1 MRNSQKPQRGFTL
14 IEMTVVIFLSTLL
27 ALLATPAI
35 VRYTEES
42 GMVSTGVYMSVM
54 KGALESY
61 NLHNHEALANSL
73 PVVGF
78 VTPLAPTI
86 PELIAAKY
94 IASPG
99 FPTIT
104 PQRQQVRTTVS
115 LANCPGPNC
124 KIFSTA
130 YTTTPLLYTGTIEPR
145 YDLVAAYLASPGA
158 AGAGA
163 ASQLGSEGVLRS
175 ANFSVPNPVAG
186 APGGIIAIGT
196 YLDDGIYANFVRVQ
210 DTRDPNLLGKL
221 TVAGNITGKASVGTT
236 DGVAACLRAALT
248 NTGTVIANSTACIT
262 RAFLDGN
269 TGQAGVADAAGATR
283 VLLDGTTGGL
293 ASFDGAGRN
302 AAGVRYDGFGK
313 SVVYSDS
320 LQNTTGSAKLFE
332 NGVVQGVRGDFQ
344 SITINNAAVAGAACV
359 VPNEVVRSTVGVT
372 PILLICSGGIWRS
385 GAGAEVASALSACT
399 ISGAPG
405 ISPGGVGQICEGGIW
420 IPNTQRFGRFAATDN
435 FANVR
440 HGDIMAK
447 PVCAAG
453 GVPKIYFSP
462 QGLVNSDLLVAPG
475 VTQSISNFRIDEAAS
490 PGNYTAV
497 IDDTVGFGAPAGNP
511 LPGYGLAVTGCF
523 Y

>member
-130 YTTTPLLYTGTIEPR
+130 YTTTPLLYTGTVEPR

-163 ASQLGSEGVLRS
+163 ASQLGAEGVLRS

-186 APGGIIAIGT
+186 TPGGIIAIGT

-221 TVAGNITGKASVGTT
+221 TVAGDITGKANVGTS

-248 NTGTVIANSTACIT
+248 NTGDVLANSTTCIK
-262 RAFLDGN
+262 RAWLDGTN
-269 TGQAGVADAAGATR
+269 GQAGVANAAGATK
-283 VLLDGTTGGL
+283 VLLDGTTGDVS
-293 ASFDGAGRN
+293 SFDATGRN
-302 AAGVRYDGFGK
+302 AAGVRYDAFGK

-332 NGVVQGVRGDFQ
+332 NGVVEGVRGNFQ
-344 SITINNAAVAGAACV
+344 TVTINNSAVAGAACP
-359 VPNEVVRSTVGVT
+359 VPNDVVRSTVGVT

-385 GAGAEVASALSACT
+385 STGTEVAASLTACVVD
-399 ISGAPG
+399 GAPG
-405 ISPGGVGQICEGGIW
+405 LTPGGVSQICVGGFW
-420 IPNTQRFGRFAATDN
+420 IPTKERFGRFAATDN
-435 FANVR
+435 YANVR
-440 HGDIMAK
+440 HGDVIAK
-447 PVCAAG
+447 PVCSPG
-453 GVPKIYFSP
+453 GIPKIYFTP
-462 QGLVNSDLLVAPG
+462 QGLVNAEFVVSPLI
-475 VTQSISNFRIDEAAS
+475 TQYVSNFRVDELAS
-490 PGNYTAV
+490 PGNYTAIV
-497 IDDTVGFGAPAGNP
+497 DDTVGFGALSGNP
-511 LPGYGLAVTGCF
+511 LPGYALAVTGCF